1 MALSLEERARRYAA
15 VRAEMAARDIDVLVV
30 VGRDSSNERG
40 NHRYLTGYGVAAA
53 FAHYVVLAR
62 DADVDPIVFSGSSPS
77 ALLGEARGW
86 VTDLRKSRTP
96 QEEIVAEVGR
106 LRGGGRIGIVDSLPI
121 PVYRALVAR
130 HGEDAIADA
139 TDCLRMPRLRKSAE
153 EIALMRRSADLAD
166 VAYRHLRDVVAPGR
180 TDWEVYAELKRVL
193 HASGSEY
200 SMDIIECGDG
210 AASVPVGHTIG
221 DDDTVHVEITP
232 SWDGYYT
239 QLRVAFPVRDDAWTN
254 GLARVHEGWK
264 AAYGAAAEALAPGV
278 TAAAVYERAAAAL
291 SEAGLAM
298 GHRAGHGLGLDVD
311 EFVSLSPGDDTVLEP
326 GMTVVVHPRVTH
338 EGRHLMM
345 GGTFV
350 VTDDGREAL
359 AQGAFD

>member
-1 MALSLEERARRYAA
+1 MPLSLEERERRYAA

-53 FAHYVVLAR
+53 FAHYVVVAR

-77 ALLGEARGW
+77 ARLGQARGW
-86 VTDLRKSRTP
+86 VTDLRTSRTP
-96 QEEIVAEVGR
+96 HEEIVGEVER
-106 LRGGGRIGIVDSLPI
+106 LRNGGRIGIVDSLPI
-121 PVYRALVAR
+121 PVYRRLVAR

-153 EIALMRRSADLAD
+153 EIELMRASAELAD
-166 VAYRHLRDVVAPGR
+166 VAYRRLREVVAPGR

-210 AASVPVGHTIG
+210 AASVPVGHVIG
-221 DDDTVHVEITP
+221 EDDVVHVEITP

-239 QLRVAFPVRDDAWTN
+239 QLRVAFPVREEAWT
-254 GLARVHEGWK
+254 GELARVHEGWR
-264 AAYGAAAEALAPGV
+264 AAYGAAAEAVAPGA
-278 TAAAVYERAAAAL
+278 TAAAVYDRAAAAL
-291 SEAGLAM
+291 SAVGLKM

-326 GMTVVVHPRVTH
+326 GMTLVVHPRVTH
-338 EGRHLMM
+338 DGRHLMM

-350 VTDDGREAL
+350 VTEGGREAL
-359 AQGAFD
+359 SQDAFA